1 MSYEKPSMVGKFN
14 QYKASP
20 ANKLSVDLLR
30 KAEGSV
36 PLFIPINIGF
46 NAVHSNIL
54 KNINIKT
61 ETLSFSCG
69 NSHYKIVTMEIGA
82 TSIVSLRL
90 FRY

>member
-54 KNINIKT
+54 KNINIKNLT
-61 ETLSFSCG
+61 IILSYSGSSCR
-69 NSHYKIVTMEIGA
+69 NSK
-82 TSIVSLRL
+82 
-90 FRY
+90 